1 MPLRSDVSIYPEA
14 FQTEDPMSFFV
25 NVLCVLLMYGSAYL
39 ANTGAMLFG
48 KWIPGKTGMRVFII
62 DNGRNYSDGFR
73 IFGDGKSWNGLIGGG
88 IFSGILFTLAH
99 RLWGSNGAGAPE
111 APFVDPLLL
120 ANPNDWFWLFEGG
133 YGSSFAAFTMGF
145 ILGVSCML
153 GDLSGSFIKRRRGLK
168 REGDESSEAPLLDT
182 MPFAIAIFLTSFIL
196 FNDQIITH
204 PNLVE
209 EILFLLLITPVI
221 HRSFN
226 IIGYKFGLKEVPY

>member
-1 MPLRSDVSIYPEA
+1 MPSRLAVSISPEP
-14 FQTEDPMSFFV
+14 FQAGDLMSFFV

-48 KWIPGKTGMRVFII
+48 KWIPGKTGMPVLII

-88 IFSGILFTLAH
+88 IFSGILFTSAH
-99 RLWGSNGAGAPE
+99 KLWNSNGAD
-111 APFVDPLLL
+111 APFIDPLLY

-133 YGSSFAAFTMGF
+133 YGSSIAAFTMGF

-196 FNDQIITH
+196 FDGQIITH
-204 PNLVE
+204 PNLIE
-209 EILFLLLITPVI
+209 EILFLLLVTPVI